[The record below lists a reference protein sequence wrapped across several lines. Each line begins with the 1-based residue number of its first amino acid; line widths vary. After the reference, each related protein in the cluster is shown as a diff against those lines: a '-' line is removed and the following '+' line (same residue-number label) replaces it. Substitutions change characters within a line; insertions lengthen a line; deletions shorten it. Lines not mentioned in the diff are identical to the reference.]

1 MLKGECTK
9 FTLTPTNPGYDLEF
23 ERGAGNAYS
32 VAIAGDSLRDGLKE
46 IMENL
51 MTEARYELHAANGHQ
66 QMRHAMSTLM
76 IFILKPSNVIMRTYK
91 AIVKKLNFLMEAYP
105 LNVTDF
111 RKVYDAVLAKCA
123 ITHDMWLDLAADFER
138 LIAGADGAAKALKGR
153 MTLPNLT
160 SLKLILTVR
169 EKLPNFPLDGL
180 ATQTGE
186 QAKLIRMIG
195 IASAFPFVM
204 VASDT
209 SDQIQ
214 HMKSTDIP
222 KVS

>member
-1 MLKGECTK
+1 
-9 FTLTPTNPGYDLEF
+9 
-23 ERGAGNAYS
+23 
-32 VAIAGDSLRDGLKE
+32 
-46 IMENL
+46 
-51 MTEARYELHAANGHQ
+51 
-66 QMRHAMSTLM
+66 
-76 IFILKPSNVIMRTYK
+76 MRTYK
-91 AIVKKLNFLMEAYP
+91 GIVKKLNFLMEAYP

-111 RKVYDAVLAKCA
+111 RKVCDAVLAKCD

-160 SLKLILTVR
+160 SLKLIETGR
-169 EKLPNFPLDGL
+169 KKLPNFPLDGL

-186 QAKLIRMIG
+186 QAKVIRMIG
-195 IASAFPFVM
+195 IASTFPFVM

-209 SDQIQ
+209 SDQVQ

-222 KVS
+222 KISYVCKMLCEKVLGHESLAHLGCDWDLGDDKPLLDNVVNDYIANIPVDNAKYHGLDQVPLNGIIPALPSFSA